1 MRSEATKQMPEP
13 ARLHPAD
20 VEAIA
25 QRSAELVLAA
35 ITDGPARAQPS
46 ALIDASAV
54 AERFGVDRGWVYDHA
69 DELGAVRLGTGAR
82 PRLRFDPDVV
92 LASLTPPDRRPEAP
106 EVASSPGRRRRR
118 ATAARAQLLPI
129 RDQAA

>member
-1 MRSEATKQMPEP
+1 MPDP

-25 QRSAELVLAA
+25 HRSAELVLAA
-35 ITDGPARAQPS
+35 LGATQTSTNPAGPTT
-46 ALIDASAV
+46 LIDAAAV
-54 AERFGVDRGWVYDHA
+54 AERFGVDRGWVYEHA
-69 DELGAVRLGTGAR
+69 DELGAVRLGAGSR

-92 LASLTPPDRRPEAP
+92 LAALTSRERQPRQTPEI
-106 EVASSPGRRRRR
+106 ASSPGRRRRR
-118 ATAARAQLLPI
+118 TTATGAQLLPI

>member
-1 MRSEATKQMPEP
+1 MSEP

-35 ITDGPARAQPS
+35 ITADPARAQPS

-54 AERFGVDRGWVYDHA
+54 AKRFGVDRGWVYDHA

-82 PRLRFDPDVV
+82 PRLRFDPDVELAA
-92 LASLTPPDRRPEAP
+92 LASRDRRPP
-106 EVASSPGRRRRR
+106 ERPEIASSPGRRRRR
-118 ATAARAQLLPI
+118 TTAASAQLLPI